1 MIKYAYLFLNAGIF
15 KRKEKLEIINA
26 IKGLNESKTR
36 EILCGKMDAFKKKL
50 IEKVN
55 EEDAGVDYVLDE
67 IEASLKAMYKQ
78 ISLFEDVE

>member
-1 MIKYAYLFLNAGIF
+1 
-15 KRKEKLEIINA
+15 
-26 IKGLNESKTR
+26 
-36 EILCGKMDAFKKKL
+36 MDAFKKKL